1 MAQLVP
7 GVVEEL
13 EDQAPVQE
21 GFRAPIL
28 RGLAWKTVTR
38 VTFELTK
45 LAVAV
50 ALAWLLT
57 PREYGL
63 AGMVLVL
70 VAFEPVLS
78 GVALASALVQR
89 KEVTEEDKS
98 TVFWTVAG
106 FGLACTLAGIALSG
120 LAARF
125 YGDREVQPLFAAMS
139 CCFFLGALGVT
150 QAHLLLRE
158 MSFRAMELRAMAGVV
173 VGAVAAVV
181 VALEGFGP
189 WALVAQQLGAIG
201 TSTLLLWVFS
211 DWHPR
216 FVYSRESFREL
227 RGFAGSVSGTL
238 MLFQLNQNTDR
249 VLIGRYLGASALGS
263 YALAY
268 NIILVPFSR
277 LASPLQEVLYPVFS
291 RLQDDRER
299 LATVWLRVVRLVAAV
314 AVPAML
320 GLVVLAPEFV
330 SAVFGSKW
338 HDAAPVMRIL
348 ACVGLLFVLQG
359 LNSVVL
365 QAVGRTRTL
374 FVYSVISFVTG
385 IASFIIGLRW
395 GIVGVAACFAVVSA
409 VMQPFYMSLTAK
421 AVGVGPR
428 ECIGAVAGVLQAS
441 ALVVAAV
448 LLARHLLVAAGASPG
463 LTVVAA
469 ALVGALVYIPACWWR
484 APEVISELIRLRG
497 RRAAAVTAVP

>member
-1 MAQLVP
+1 M
-7 GVVEEL
+7 VEEL
-13 EDQAPVQE
+13 EESAPVQE

-45 LAVAV
+45 VAVAV
-50 ALAWLLT
+50 TLARLLT

-89 KEVTEEDKS
+89 KEVTEEDRS
-98 TVFWTVAG
+98 TVFWTNAAT
-106 FGLACTLAGIALSG
+106 GLAFTLAGIALAG
-120 LAARF
+120 PAARF
-125 YGDREVQPLFAAMS
+125 YGDPEVEPLFAAMS

-150 QAHLLLRE
+150 HGHLLVRT
-158 MSFRAMELRAMAGVV
+158 MSFRALELRAMAGVG
-173 VGAVAAVV
+173 VGAVLAIV

-189 WALVAQQLGAIG
+189 WALVAQQLGTIG
-201 TSTLLLWVFS
+201 TSTVLLWVFS
-211 DWHPR
+211 DWRPR
-216 FVYSRESFREL
+216 LIYSRKSIREL
-227 RGFAGSVSGTL
+227 RGFGGQVSGTL
-238 MLFQLNQNTDR
+238 LLFQLNQNTDN

-277 LASPLQEVLYPVFS
+277 LAAPLHEVLYPVFS
-291 RLQDDRER
+291 RLQDDRAR
-299 LATVWLRVVRLVAAV
+299 LASVWLRVVRMVAAV

-320 GLVVLAPEFV
+320 GLVILAPDFV
-330 SAVFGSKW
+330 SVVFGPRW

-348 ACVGLLFVLQG
+348 AWVGLLFVIQG

-365 QAVGRTRTL
+365 QALGRTRL
-374 FVYSVISFVTG
+374 LLVYSVISFVAG
-385 IASFIIGLRW
+385 VGSFILGLRW
-395 GIVGVAACFAVVSA
+395 GIVGVAACFAVVST
-409 VMQPFYMSLTAK
+409 VMQPLYMSLTAK

-428 ECIGAVAGVLQAS
+428 ECVAALAGVLQAS
-441 ALVVAAV
+441 VVVVAAV
-448 LLARHLLVAAGASPG
+448 LLTRHLLVGAGASSAI
-463 LTVVAA
+463 TVVVA

-484 APEVISELIRLRG
+484 APEVIGELVALRG
-497 RRAAAVTAVP
+497 RRAAAVTIVP